1 MKIIY
6 IIYYTVLES
15 LRDKKSLFQMLVFPV
30 VLMFV
35 LGSALG
41 AAFTPSQYGKTTV
54 AYLNLDTGIGGS
66 SFDSYLSLDEIQEV
80 LNVKRVTSLEDG
92 IKLVED
98 REATAVIYIEDNYSD
113 NLSENKKAEI
123 QIINGNFSSYRK
135 TMVNIIVEGYTSSA
149 NAVITAYR
157 MGEGAL
163 DFEHSKS
170 VNNVPISTK
179 GRIPTAIDY
188 YSVTMMVMIIMY
200 GANYGIY
207 GVGKEEFDSVGR
219 RIKSAPVMPHEIY
232 IGKTLGIVAT
242 LFLQA
247 VILVL
252 FTWLV
257 YKVNWGNIGMILL
270 ITFTLCTLSTAFG
283 VVISALSPSQ
293 RAASSI
299 LSILVPIFTFVSGG
313 YFKLPDSNQLI
324 NTLKSISPN
333 YLAQTAMFNQMFGG
347 TQWQLQLQLMGMWAM
362 IAAFF
367 IGAVVAGRRRV
378 Q

>member
-15 LRDKKSLFQMLVFPV
+15 LRDRKSLFQMLVFPV

-41 AAFTPSQYGKTTV
+41 AAFEPSQYGKTTV

-66 SFDSYLSLDEIQEV
+66 SFDSYLALEEIQAV
-80 LNVKRVTSLEDG
+80 LNIKKVTSLGEG

-98 REATAVIYIEDNYSD
+98 REATSLIYIDENYSE
-113 NLSENKKAEI
+113 NLSRNEGAEI
-123 QIINGNFSSYRK
+123 QLFYGSFSSYRK
-135 TMVNIIVEGYTSSA
+135 TTVNIIVEGYTSSA
-149 NAVITAYR
+149 NSVIAAMR
-157 MGEGAL
+157 MGEGPKNY
-163 DFEHSKS
+163 EHSKS

-179 GRIPTAIDY
+179 GKTPTAIDY
-188 YSVTMMVMIIMY
+188 YSVTMLAMIIMY

-207 GVGKEEFDSVGR
+207 GVGKEEFDSVGN
-219 RIKSAPVMPHEIY
+219 RIRSAPIRPYEIY

-247 VILVL
+247 IILVI

-257 YKVNWGNIGMILL
+257 YKVNWGNLGVILL
-270 ITFTLCTLSTAFG
+270 ICFTLCTLSTALG
-283 VVISALSPSQ
+283 VMISSLSPSQ
-293 RAASSI
+293 RTASSI
-299 LSILVPIFTFVSGG
+299 ISILVPIFTFVSGG
-313 YFKLPDSNQLI
+313 YIKLPESNQLFSK
-324 NTLKSISPN
+324 LKLISPN
-333 YLAQTAMFNQMFGG
+333 HLAQTAMFNQMFGG
-347 TQWQLQLQLMGMWAM
+347 AKGELQLQLLIMWAM
-362 IAAFF
+362 IGVFF
-367 IGAVVAGRRRV
+367 LGAVMVGRRRV